1 MSGSTRISWT
11 GLREK
16 ASVVRS
22 PGEGAAG
29 RMREAA
35 GKVAP
40 RAGSRRRFRRCNG
53 AGSDGLA
60 EPLLQLAPSAAAQLD
75 LRPVLEEHHLLPLEI
90 RLDLAN
96 PVEVDDRRAVDPE
109 EAAGIE
115 AFPRGL
121 HRVPNAVDPAAGVEL
136 DAVVGRLDPVEVLDP
151 DEEDPSAGPDYD
163 PILES
168 PDRKSTRLNSS
179 HGYISYAVF
188 CLKK

>member
-1 MSGSTRISWT
+1 MVRRPPRSTLFPYATLFRSDTTSGAGGGEEVGGAASAASMSGSTRISWT

-60 EPLLQLAPSAAAQLD
+60 EPLLQLAPPAAAQLD
-75 LRPVLEEHHLLPLEI
+75 LGPVLEEHHLLPLEI
-90 RLDLAN
+90 RLELRT
-96 PVEVDDRRAVDPE
+96 PV
-109 EAAGIE
+109 AG
-115 AFPRGL
+115 L
-121 HRVPNAVDPAAGVEL
+121 
-136 DAVVGRLDPVEVLDP
+136 
-151 DEEDPSAGPDYD
+151 
-163 PILES
+163 
-168 PDRKSTRLNSS
+168 
-179 HGYISYAVF
+179 
-188 CLKK
+188 